1 MDGTSSSGSNNSINY
16 RPWPIQ
22 TDDNNLQRRS
32 ETQATDCNLSVS
44 NAPIVPSQQTQ
55 RQGPATANVTVP
67 LRAPG
72 SLNVQP
78 SSKKQGKP
86 PSRYRLEI
94 PKLCT
99 PPRTSSRSLMS
110 GTRPPTTD
118 VTSFSLST
126 PPQVLAASFTENRAV
141 YPSAN
146 SMSTAPN
153 FTLSTSTI
161 RKPLPKPVM
170 PLLHTPTQS
179 RPRVSLSM
187 TNVQQQLNPNSNTP
201 SPVQHFTPSLKQPNT
216 LSISQ
221 PALLTSQCSPTV
233 SQPLPNI
240 VSQSTT
246 PMNYTHVNS
255 SLPHPLQTS
264 QLTTQQPSSLSLNSL
279 SLVQPPLSI
288 VAPTQ
293 AGTNQS
299 MVFNDVRMD
308 DRVRD
313 GVTAPTVENC
323 NEPPPVQSNDKD
335 SPYENENTE
344 HCATSDVMNNVT
356 GFSGTE
362 HNLFV
367 RDTDTNDQLYTN
379 YSDVGDGGC
388 ANNQESEGFQD
399 SNQGQAMV

>member
-1 MDGTSSSGSNNSINY
+1 MDGTSSSGSNNSINHH
-16 RPWPIQ
+16 PWPIQ
-22 TDDNNLQRRS
+22 TDDNKLQRRS
-32 ETQATDCNLSVS
+32 ENQATDCNLSVS

-67 LRAPG
+67 LRTPG

-78 SSKKQGKP
+78 SSKKQGEP
-86 PSRYRLEI
+86 PFRYRLEI

-110 GTRPPTTD
+110 GTRPPATD

-146 SMSTAPN
+146 SVSTAPN
-153 FTLSTSTI
+153 FTISNSTI
-161 RKPLPKPVM
+161 RKTVPKPVM

-187 TNVQQQLNPNSNTP
+187 ANVQQQVNPNSNTP

-216 LSISQ
+216 TSQ
-221 PALLTSQCSPTV
+221 PALLASQCSPTV
-233 SQPLPNI
+233 SQPLPII
-240 VSQSTT
+240 VSQSAT

-255 SLPHPLQTS
+255 SFPHSLQTS
-264 QLTTQQPSSLSLNSL
+264 QLTPQQPSSLSLNSL

-293 AGTNQS
+293 AQS
-299 MVFNDVRMD
+299 MVSDDVRMD

-344 HCATSDVMNNVT
+344 HCDISDVRNNVT

-367 RDTDTNDQLYTN
+367 CDTDTNDQLYTN

-388 ANNQESEGFQD
+388 ANNQEGEGFQD